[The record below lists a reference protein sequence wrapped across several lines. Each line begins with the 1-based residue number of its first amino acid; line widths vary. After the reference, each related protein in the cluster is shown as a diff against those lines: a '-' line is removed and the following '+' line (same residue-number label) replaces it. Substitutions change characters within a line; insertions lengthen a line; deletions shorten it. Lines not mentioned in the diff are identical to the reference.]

1 MRLHLSYRINS
12 LHGAHAFLPNFFAV
26 YLTKCIQ
33 KLLRAITTSVNARLM
48 CTLLVERRPEIWN
61 TERPGFREPLQ
72 EAMRQQYYYM
82 HNNVLEIQL
91 AADGE

>member
-1 MRLHLSYRINS
+1 
-12 LHGAHAFLPNFFAV
+12 
-26 YLTKCIQ
+26 
-33 KLLRAITTSVNARLM
+33 M